1 MHEEKLSS
9 LLSQPWLA
17 RELFSSVRNDTEGLL
32 EAIHRYIKYLQ
43 QHNTSMQQVHH
54 QNEPPRTMDDNVSMY
69 TLPASCVSTS
79 DGYKELDD
87 ALVSEA
93 G

>member
-1 MHEEKLSS
+1 M
-9 LLSQPWLA
+9 
-17 RELFSSVRNDTEGLL
+17 

-43 QHNTSMQQVHH
+43 QHNTSMQQVRY

-87 ALVSEA
+87 AKAEYCLLCLNDFAPSNR
-93 G
+93 